1 MLYSGRLATGV
12 HVLFHGANLARDL
25 AAPLEATVA
34 VHLRLGGA
42 RLVAA
47 TAAQQIATFHA
58 WRGAVALAARC
69 TQRTRR
75 LVRCAVVG

>member
-1 MLYSGRLATGV
+1 MLLHR
-12 HVLFHGANLARDL
+12 ANLARDF

-34 VHLRLGGA
+34 VDVRLGGA

-47 TAAQQIATFHA
+47 AAAQQIAALHA
-58 WRGAVALAARC
+58 GRGAVALATGR

-75 LVRCAVVG
+75 LVRRAIVGRLF